1 MPNLSQYPSPPGNR
15 NQVVATIA
23 GPGSYSVVVTGAAPS
38 GGIVV
43 TAQQLGLVSIESAH
57 GGASDNGQY
66 EMIPIFDGNPAKDV
80 SQVRFLVRTLNTGAE
95 AAPSTNLAART
106 FRLYA
111 FGY

>member
-1 MPNLSQYPSPPGNR
+1 
-15 NQVVATIA
+15 
-23 GPGSYSVVVTGAAPS
+23 
-38 GGIVV
+38 
-43 TAQQLGLVSIESAH
+43 
-57 GGASDNGQY
+57 
-66 EMIPIFDGNPAKDV
+66 MIPIFDGNPAKDV